1 MVHKCRIEKAKDGHR
16 VPIVACDGR
25 DVHLGSMYDGKYAA
39 KQWVEANVRKDMENI
54 FIFGMGDGE
63 ILLQVRHVIPGNIV
77 VYEPNEEIYSE
88 MRHSPLIKKAVSD
101 RRISI
106 QHGTTAENVTDL
118 YEALRVVLNDNW
130 VDETVAVCL
139 PAYNRLYPKTL
150 KMFLDI
156 CRDLSQQVKD
166 MRAAIKRFNRAMTVN
181 QLHNIPY
188 MENGVLLT
196 RLKEG
201 WRKEIPVIIVSGG
214 PSLHK
219 NVEYLRGAKGKAY
232 LFCVDVALPT
242 LLAHGIRPDL
252 VGCVDAQKNM
262 SFYRDENSHDIPLLV
277 TEQVPAEL
285 LQKSTGK
292 RVWTFLNSYM
302 RAVAE
307 KAGVGFPQIQYHL
320 GVAVQLF
327 ASALELGAEEIIL
340 VGQDLSY
347 SEDGRTHADGRNEG
361 MEKDERYLLDGYYG
375 KKVWSRYDWY
385 ITWEWFE
392 RTVRVYPDRVY
403 INATE
408 GGVRIAGM
416 LQKSLKEV
424 VETLA
429 VPEEPA
435 VLDTVLADERF
446 ALRTEEF
453 DLFMVERAR
462 CIEQL
467 EMMRRQGYH
476 KTFFEEDYRKLP
488 AARLVIDTMKSLD
501 EPSRQKRFEQAL
513 DYVEDLYKKE
523 IG

>member
-1 MVHKCRIEKAKDGHR
+1 MVHKCRVEKAEDGHR
-16 VPIVACDGR
+16 VPIIVCDGK
-25 DVHLGSMYDGKYAA
+25 DVHLGSMYDGEYAA
-39 KQWVEANVRKDMENI
+39 RCWVENSIPNDMENV
-54 FIFGMGDGE
+54 FLFGMGDGE
-63 ILLQVRHVIPGNIV
+63 ILIQICRVIPGNIV
-77 VYEPNEEIYSE
+77 VYEPNEDIYRE
-88 MRHSPLIKKAVSD
+88 MRHSSLIRKLVSD
-101 RRISI
+101 KRVSI

-130 VDETVAVCL
+130 VDETVAVCH
-139 PAYNRLYPKTL
+139 PAYNRLYPQTL

-156 CRDLSQQVKD
+156 CRDLAQQVKD

-201 WRKEIPVIIVSGG
+201 WRKEIPIIIVSGG
-214 PSLHK
+214 PSLDK
-219 NVEYLRGAKGKAY
+219 NVEFLRGAKDKAY

-252 VGCVDAQKNM
+252 IGCLDAQKNM
-262 SFYRDENSHDIPLLV
+262 SFYSDKSSHDIPLLV
-277 TEQVPAEL
+277 TEQVPDEL
-285 LQKSTGK
+285 LRKSTGK
-292 RVWTFLNSYM
+292 RVWVFLNSYM

-307 KAGVGFPQIQYHL
+307 KAGVGVPQIQYHL

-327 ASALELGAEEIIL
+327 AAALELGAGEIIL

-361 MEKDERYLLDGYYG
+361 MVKDERYQLDGYYG

-392 RTVRVYPDRVY
+392 RMVREHSDRVL

-416 LQKSLKEV
+416 LQKPLKGV
-424 VETLA
+424 VETLP

-435 VLDTVLADERF
+435 DLDLVLADERF
-446 ALRTEEF
+446 ALMPEEF
-453 DLFMVERAR
+453 DVFMAERAR
-462 CIEQL
+462 CIEEL

-476 KTFFEEDYRKLP
+476 KTFFQEDYRKLP
-488 AARLVIDTMKSLD
+488 AARLVIDAMKSHD
-501 EPSRQKRFEQAL
+501 DPSRQKRFEQAL
-513 DYVEDLYKKE
+513 DYVEDLCKKE